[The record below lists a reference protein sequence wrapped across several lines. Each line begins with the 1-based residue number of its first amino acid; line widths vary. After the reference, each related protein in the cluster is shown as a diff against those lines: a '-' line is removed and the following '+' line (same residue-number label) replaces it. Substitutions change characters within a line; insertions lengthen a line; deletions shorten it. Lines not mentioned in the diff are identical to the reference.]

1 MTTTIKMVMEAL
13 KIKHKYKQR
22 PAPCILLL
30 FKRFHTVFF
39 SLRLH
44 PTQSRALFFG
54 GPDEVQAA
62 GKVRRQGPR
71 KDHQRIMTGLQHLLP
86 EWRTDSD
93 GRPGVFCVGKLYV
106 SLVHLWLVKLRT
118 P

>member
-1 MTTTIKMVMEAL
+1 MTTNIKMVMEAL
-13 KIKHKYKQR
+13 KIKYKYKQR
-22 PAPCILLL
+22 PAPCILLP
-30 FKRFHTVFF
+30 FKRFHSDCF

-44 PTQSRALFFG
+44 PTQSTALFFV

-71 KDHQRIMTGLQHLLP
+71 NDCQRIMTGLQHLLP

-93 GRPGVFCVGKLYV
+93 G
-106 SLVHLWLVKLRT
+106 
-118 P
+118 